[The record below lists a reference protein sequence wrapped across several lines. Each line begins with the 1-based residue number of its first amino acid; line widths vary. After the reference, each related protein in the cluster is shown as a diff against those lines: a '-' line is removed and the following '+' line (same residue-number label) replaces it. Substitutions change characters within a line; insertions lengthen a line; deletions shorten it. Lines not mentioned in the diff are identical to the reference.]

1 MLPGPAAHS
10 SLCLFEGDREGI
22 AEPQAVCEGTR
33 TPSRR
38 EHLQKSQAGSALD
51 TVRRHQSNCTPE
63 TRRHQRE
70 TRGRD
75 LCDAGARGAG
85 GRGSLGGNAGKAAGL
100 WAEQRP
106 DTKAP
111 KHQGSLGCV
120 RTLPSVRR
128 HRRVSPETWT
138 DLRPRDCSQET
149 QPREPEREALPCGNG
164 GRKSSLGQRGPRDEN
179 GKDNQVGVRRDGCQ
193 ERLRTQH
200 THPGLRRP
208 WDICA
213 WRDRL

>member
-1 MLPGPAAHS
+1 MYTVQKGAL
-10 SLCLFEGDREGI
+10 
-22 AEPQAVCEGTR
+22 AEE
-33 TPSRR
+33 S
-38 EHLQKSQAGSALD
+38 EAGSAPD

-164 GRKSSLGQRGPRDEN
+164 GRKSSLGQRGPHDEEQE
-179 GKDNQVGVRRDGCQ
+179 GQPGRGEERR
-193 ERLRTQH
+193 LPSITH